1 MKLIFNSFIF
11 KFSCSRWLMQLFIHF
26 VNFEVYIILYSCFSL
41 SVSNMNNC
49 RLFTP
54 FHLRFNNIVMQ
65 HPLTY
70 IVTYDIE
77 NHKSRC
83 SCRHW
88 ICLIPYV
95 DHEMWPFRITWSNFV
110 CCARSCRSVIFSN
123 YSFYLLVLF
132 CASGLCMCALSNLI
146 STFI

>member
-41 SVSNMNNC
+41 SVFNMNNC

-70 IVTYDIE
+70 IVTYGIE
-77 NHKSRC
+77 NHKNRC

-95 DHEMWPFRITWSNFV
+95 DHEMLTLPDNLIQLRLFCEIVSFSNFFKLFFLFISVALCIRIVYV
-110 CCARSCRSVIFSN
+110 CTIQSN
-123 YSFYLLVLF
+123 
-132 CASGLCMCALSNLI
+132 
-146 STFI
+146 